1 MQICLIV
8 SGAHE
13 LSRAQL
19 VWAGVCERE
28 TWETD
33 AGFVESTQTG
43 GGGMRMVVMNYGGGG
58 KKAGTVNG
66 TRECVTDPLRH
77 LHCGE
82 QSGFAEGKVTVVP
95 WVSN

>member
-1 MQICLIV
+1 
-8 SGAHE
+8 
-13 LSRAQL
+13 
-19 VWAGVCERE
+19 
-28 TWETD
+28 
-33 AGFVESTQTG
+33 
-43 GGGMRMVVMNYGGGG
+43 MRMVVMNYGGGG

-82 QSGFAEGKVTVVP
+82 QTGVAEGKVTVVP